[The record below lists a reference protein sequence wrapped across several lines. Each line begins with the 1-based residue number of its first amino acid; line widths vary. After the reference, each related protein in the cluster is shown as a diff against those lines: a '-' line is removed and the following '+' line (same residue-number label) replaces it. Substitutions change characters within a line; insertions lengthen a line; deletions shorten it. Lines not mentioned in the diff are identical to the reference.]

1 MTPLRQQM
9 IEAMQQ
15 RGFSSKTHQAY
26 LGAVKSLAAY
36 YHQSP
41 DQIRKEQLQ
50 EYFVYLVQ
58 ERDLCGSSC
67 RLHLNGLR
75 FLYLQVLGWKQF
87 DIPIQFP
94 KKAQR
99 IPELLTRLEIRQI
112 LQACDNAKHRMMLL
126 TCYGCGLRVS
136 ELVRLKVKSIDGER
150 QLLRIEQGKGA
161 KDRMVLIPPTL
172 LDELRRYWRRYHPDP
187 WLFPNGNT
195 PSLHLSQSTIQR
207 VFKRSKSAAGISK
220 VGGIH
225 SLRHAYATHQLE
237 QGIAIQRLQQQ
248 LGHND
253 LHSTLRYVHWLPNY
267 RQGQKPFNDLIAELE
282 PEPEEDDE

>member
-1 MTPLRQQM
+1 MTTLRQQM

-15 RGFSSKTHQAY
+15 RGFSIRTHKSY
-26 LGAVKSLAAY
+26 LGCVTSLARY
-36 YHQSP
+36 FHQSP
-41 DQIRKEQLQ
+41 DQLKVEQIQ
-50 EYFVYLVQ
+50 AYFVYLVQ
-58 ERDLCGSSC
+58 QRGLCGASC

-87 DIPIQFP
+87 DIPIHYP

-99 IPELLTRLEIRQI
+99 IPELLTRLEVRQI
-112 LQACDNAKHRMMLL
+112 VQACDNNKHRMMLL

-136 ELVRLKVKSIDGER
+136 ELVRLKVKDIDGER

-161 KDRMVLIPPTL
+161 KDRMVVIPPTL
-172 LDELRRYWRRYHPDP
+172 LDQLRHYWQRYHPEP

-195 PSLHLSQSTIQR
+195 PSLHLSITTAQRMFTRAKTI
-207 VFKRSKSAAGISK
+207 AGIHK

-237 QGIAIQRLQQQ
+237 QGIAIHVLQQQ

-253 LHSTLRYVHWLPNY
+253 LHSTLRYVHWLPSY
-267 RQGQKPFNDLIAELE
+267 QQGKGQFSDLVGQLVEGSRHE
-282 PEPEEDDE
+282 

>member
-9 IEAMQQ
+9 IEAMKQ
-15 RGFSSKTHQAY
+15 RGFSDKTHQAY
-26 LGAVKSLAAY
+26 LGAVQSLAAY
-36 YHQSP
+36 FHQSP
-41 DQIRKEQLQ
+41 DQICAQQ
-50 EYFVYLVQ
+50 IQQYFVYLVQ

-75 FLYLQVLGWKQF
+75 FLYLQVLGWQSF
-87 DIPIQFP
+87 DIPIHFP

-99 IPELLTRLEIRQI
+99 IPELLTRSEIRRI
-112 LQACDNAKHRMMLL
+112 VQACKNYKHQMMLL

-136 ELVRLKVKSIDGER
+136 ELVRIRVKDIDGER

-161 KDRMVLIPPTL
+161 KDRLVVIPDSLLNLLRQYWLRYRPTL
-172 LDELRRYWRRYHPDP
+172 

-195 PSLHLSQSTIQR
+195 PRLHLSISSIQR
-207 VFKRSKSAAGISK
+207 VFKRAKAEAGIDK
-220 VGGIH
+220 KGGIH
-225 SLRHAYATHQLE
+225 SIRHAYATHQLE
-237 QGIAIQRLQQQ
+237 QGVAIHRLQQQ

-267 RQGQKPFNDLIAELE
+267 QQGQKHFNDLIAGL
-282 PEPEEDDE
+282 EEDSDD

>member
-26 LGAVKSLAAY
+26 LGAVKSLATY

-99 IPELLTRLEIRQI
+99 IPELLTRSEIRRI
-112 LQACDNAKHRMMLL
+112 VQASSNRKHQMMLL

-136 ELVRLKVKSIDGER
+136 ELVRIQVKDIDGER
-150 QLLRIEQGKGA
+150 KLLRIEQGKGA
-161 KDRMVLIPPTL
+161 KDRLVVIPASL
-172 LDELRRYWRRYHPDP
+172 LKLLRQYWRGYRPNP
-187 WLFPNGNT
+187 WMFPNGNT
-195 PSLHLSQSTIQR
+195 PHLHLSIATIQR
-207 VFKRSKSAAGISK
+207 VFKRAKADAGIDK
-220 VGGIH
+220 KGGIH

-237 QGIAIQRLQQQ
+237 QGVAIHRLQQQ

-253 LHSTLRYVHWLPNY
+253 LKSTLRYVHWLPIY
-267 RQGQKPFNDLIAELE
+267 RQGQQHFNDLISGLAQ
-282 PEPEEDDE
+282 EDNDE

>member
-15 RGFSSKTHQAY
+15 RGFAIKTHKAY
-26 LGAVKSLAAY
+26 LGAVRSLTAY
-36 YHQSP
+36 FHQSP
-41 DQIRKEQLQ
+41 DQVGREQIQ

-58 ERDLCGSSC
+58 QRRLCGASC

-87 DIPIQFP
+87 DIPIQYP

-99 IPELLTRLEIRQI
+99 IPELLTRPEVRRIV
-112 LQACDNAKHRMMLL
+112 QACDNTKHRMMLL

-136 ELVRLKVKSIDGER
+136 ELVRLKVKQIDGER

-161 KDRMVLIPPTL
+161 KDRMVVIPPTL
-172 LDELRRYWRRYHPDP
+172 LDQLRHYWRRYHPEH
-187 WLFPNGNT
+187 WLFPNSNT
-195 PSLHLSQSTIQR
+195 PTLHLSNGTIQR
-207 VFKRSKSAAGISK
+207 VFKRAKEAAGINK

-237 QGIAIQRLQQQ
+237 QGIAINRLQQQ

-267 RQGQKPFNDLIAELE
+267 QQGKARFSDLVGQLAG
-282 PEPEEDDE
+282 DVDHD